1 MENLRNTVYRIRPPH
16 KRHARTETWML
27 VEQGPPIEE
36 CAAIKEKQLGT
47 TQRGA
52 DGAAA
57 NLFVY
62 KKAPLPL

>member
-1 MENLRNTVYRIRPPH
+1 MSC
-16 KRHARTETWML
+16 TETWML
-27 VEQGPPIEE
+27 VEQPAIEE
-36 CAAIKEKQLGT
+36 CAAIKEEQLA
-47 TQRGA
+47 TQRRGA